1 MGIGLRALLSFLI
14 LAAFAAF
21 AYANFTPRG
30 FPVNVES
37 TGDYSGILHAIP
49 GVPLP
54 AGVEDGDRA
63 DIRDQSFDTRIAI
76 ILPHLPLG
84 FTTPIVI
91 QRGAARFTVQGRV
104 VDLSDARFPGRPA
117 IGWFQWPQ
125 LAAILLLAGI
135 ALLLLWR
142 GRDRAAF
149 GMGLW
154 AVTYLFSVAGTCI
167 PLAGWPGLIVYYL
180 SIPCFLTARIGF
192 YLMIEARLGKA
203 LAPGLRRAFRAA
215 FIVFLACGAIQ
226 AFGSQLVRLITG
238 SAEFLGPDYGLIL
251 SASYFVPIVMLF
263 VGYKPAPAAER
274 QRLRWMLV
282 SGVAW
287 AASILLQNT
296 PFLGFAA
303 SNVMVQF
310 LQVVALLGFLYAVLK
325 LRVVDISVVI
335 DRALVYGLVTA
346 LVVGVIAAVNSLA
359 LRETLTPGASLALQV
374 IVPLA
379 LGIVLGRVRVYA
391 DLLVERVFF
400 RSKYLS
406 EGALRKFASHA
417 AYMEDASKLMDAA
430 TREIRRHLGT
440 PAVAVYSAERTGY
453 DRIQQA
459 GDIAYPQRLDP
470 DDPALVAVR
479 AEKTAVDLTYPASGL
494 GEDGCVFPILVL
506 GNLRGV
512 IVCSNRPGEHYASY
526 EKTLLTDVAQAVGTA
541 WSVLRAKDNDA
552 YVHSMAAG
560 ELSLDA
566 ARDQARRL
574 TLSSM

>member
-1 MGIGLRALLSFLI
+1 
-14 LAAFAAF
+14 
-21 AYANFTPRG
+21 
-30 FPVNVES
+30 
-37 TGDYSGILHAIP
+37 
-49 GVPLP
+49 
-54 AGVEDGDRA
+54 
-63 DIRDQSFDTRIAI
+63 
-76 ILPHLPLG
+76 
-84 FTTPIVI
+84 
-91 QRGAARFTVQGRV
+91 
-104 VDLSDARFPGRPA
+104 
-117 IGWFQWPQ
+117 
-125 LAAILLLAGI
+125 
-135 ALLLLWR
+135 
-142 GRDRAAF
+142 
-149 GMGLW
+149 
-154 AVTYLFSVAGTCI
+154 
-167 PLAGWPGLIVYYL
+167 
-180 SIPCFLTARIGF
+180 
-192 YLMIEARLGKA
+192 
-203 LAPGLRRAFRAA
+203 
-215 FIVFLACGAIQ
+215 
-226 AFGSQLVRLITG
+226 
-238 SAEFLGPDYGLIL
+238 
-251 SASYFVPIVMLF
+251 
-263 VGYKPAPAAER
+263 
-274 QRLRWMLV
+274 
-282 SGVAW
+282 
-287 AASILLQNT
+287 
-296 PFLGFAA
+296 
-303 SNVMVQF
+303 
-310 LQVVALLGFLYAVLK
+310 
-325 LRVVDISVVI
+325 
-335 DRALVYGLVTA
+335 
-346 LVVGVIAAVNSLA
+346 
-359 LRETLTPGASLALQV
+359 
-374 IVPLA
+374 